1 MILEKDKIYKIFH
14 NPSSFADPFPRDYLL
29 LCPSDNLVLADD
41 FVKGKEYGKGLKY
54 WEQAKH
60 RTFDCLFIV
69 CFDGKFSFNHE
80 SSIFEDSYF
89 EDLNNDDLKEIK
101 DVLSYMGKMGEK
113 YKYNR
118 KLNKII
124 LCE

>member
-14 NPSSFADPFPRDYLL
+14 NPRGFADPFPRDYLL

-41 FVKGKEYGKGLKY
+41 FVKGKEYRKRLKY
-54 WEQAKH
+54 WQQAKH
-60 RTFDCLFIV
+60 VSFGCLFIV

-89 EDLNNDDLKEIK
+89 EDLNNGDLKEIK
-101 DVLSYMGKMGEK
+101 DVLLYMSKMGEK

-118 KLNKII
+118 KLNRVIK
-124 LCE
+124 L